1 MSRTT
6 VDIDD
11 DLLEAASRELGTSS
25 KVDTINSALA
35 FVAARRKRVEAFDNP
50 LIWGGPDLADPGV
63 RAEARR

>member
-11 DLLEAASRELGTSS
+11 DLLAAASRELGTNS
-25 KVDTINSALA
+25 KVDTINHALA
-35 FVAARRKRVEAFDNP
+35 FVAARRKRIEAFDNP
-50 LIWGGPDLADPGV
+50 LIWGGSDLADPEI